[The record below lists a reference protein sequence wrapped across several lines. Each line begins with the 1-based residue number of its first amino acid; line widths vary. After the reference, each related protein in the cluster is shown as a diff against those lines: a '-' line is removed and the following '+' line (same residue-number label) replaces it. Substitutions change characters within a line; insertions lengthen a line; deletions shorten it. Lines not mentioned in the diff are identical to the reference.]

1 MCVRERESVCERERV
16 CVCERERIKN
26 MYILCV
32 LIFFYV
38 NMLVFQCT
46 QNCVYVQFIGKPVL
60 LQLRLMAHF
69 RVICSGYF
77 QAMN

>member
-1 MCVRERESVCERERV
+1 MCVREKECVCVRERESKTNLTHIYV
-16 CVCERERIKN
+16 
-26 MYILCV
+26 LCV

-46 QNCVYVQFIGKPVL
+46 QNFVYVQFIGKPVL

>member
-1 MCVRERESVCERERV
+1 M

-26 MYILCV
+26 KSDTYICIYCV
-32 LIFFYV
+32 LISFYV

-46 QNCVYVQFIGKPVL
+46 QNFVYVQFIGKPVL